1 VGVKWLLIPLFQSLT
16 GGCFYL
22 CKKELALQACGYN
35 SVSAEFAR
43 GLSKF
48 AMRKKGEVLKNDFVF
63 CGFYIWKYDK
73 IDLKCYIVVIS

>member
-1 VGVKWLLIPLFQSLT
+1 MVFDPIVSKSY

-35 SVSAEFAR
+35 SVNAEFAR
-43 GLSKF
+43 GLSEF

-63 CGFYIWKYDK
+63 CGFYIWKYK
-73 IDLKCYIVVIS
+73 IDLKCYIIVIS